1 MGPTEHGR
9 GPLSTFADPAC
20 DTSIVSDAMD
30 EGGLDGVLTSVPPAA
45 PGHRAVGRA
54 RPLRFER
61 ARGDGTT
68 NFPHPMLGSF
78 EAGEVVVIRGVGP
91 DISCWGG
98 QASKLAANAGVE
110 GVVIDGGFRDVPE
123 TREGSFPVFGRQ
135 PTPRSGQRRVRVAS
149 TDEPL
154 TVDGVRV
161 APGDLVV
168 ADATGVVVVPAEHEA
183 QVAET
188 AADLLESESDLA
200 ERVAAGEDL
209 ASIREDHGQ
218 F

>member
-1 MGPTEHGR
+1 MADD
-9 GPLSTFADPAC
+9 PLSTLAEC
-20 DTSIVSDAMD
+20 DTSLVSDAMD
-30 EGGLDGVLTSVPPAA
+30 EHGLDGVITGLPPAA

-61 ARGDGTT
+61 ARGEGTT
-68 NFPHPMLGSF
+68 NFPLAML
-78 EAGEVVVIRGVGP
+78 EALAADEVLVIRGVSA
-91 DISCWGG
+91 DVSCWGG
-98 QASKLAANAGVE
+98 QASKLAENAGVE
-110 GVVIDGGFRDVPE
+110 GVVIDGGYRDVPE
-123 TREGSFPVFGRQ
+123 IRTGSFPVFGRR

-149 TDEPL
+149 TDEPV

-161 APGDLVV
+161 APGDVVV
-168 ADATGVVVVPAEHEA
+168 ADATGVVVVPAEQEA
-183 QVAET
+183 RVGET

-209 ASIREDHGQ
+209 DAIREDHEQ

>member
-1 MGPTEHGR
+1 MVKD
-9 GPLSTFADPAC
+9 PLSTFADPRC
-20 DTSIVSDAMD
+20 DTSVVSDAMD
-30 EGGLDGVLTSVPPAA
+30 ERGLDGVVTGIPPAA

-68 NFPHPMLGSF
+68 NFPHAMLESF
-78 EAGEVVVIRGVGP
+78 GAGEVVVIRGVSP

-98 QASKLAANAGVE
+98 QASNLAANAGVE
-110 GVVIDGGFRDVPE
+110 GVVIDGGFRDIPE
-123 TREGSFPVFGRQ
+123 IRAESFPVFGRQ

-161 APGDLVV
+161 TPGDLVV
-168 ADATGVVVVPAEHEA
+168 ADATGVAVVPAEHEA
-183 QVAET
+183 RVAET
-188 AADLLESESDLA
+188 AAHLLESESDLS
-200 ERVAAGEDL
+200 ERVDAGEDL
-209 ASIREDHGQ
+209 ASIREDHEQ

>member
-1 MGPTEHGR
+1 MDAD
-9 GPLSTFADPAC
+9 PLSTFADPAC

-30 EGGLDGVLTSVPPAA
+30 EHGLDGVVTGIPPAA
-45 PGHRAVGRA
+45 PDHRAVGRA

-61 ARGDGTT
+61 ARGEGTT
-68 NFPHPMLGSF
+68 NFPHAMLESLDT
-78 EAGEVVVIRGVGP
+78 GEVVVIRGVSSGV
-91 DISCWGG
+91 SCWGG
-98 QASKLAANAGVE
+98 QASALAANTGVE
-110 GVVIDGGFRDVPE
+110 GIVIDGGFRDVPE
-123 TREGSFPVFGRQ
+123 IREGSFPVFGRQ
-135 PTPRSGQRRVRVAS
+135 PTPRSGQRRVSVAS
-149 TDEPL
+149 TDEPI

-161 APGDLVV
+161 APGDAVV

-183 QVAET
+183 RVAET

-209 ASIREDHGQ
+209 ASIREDHEQ